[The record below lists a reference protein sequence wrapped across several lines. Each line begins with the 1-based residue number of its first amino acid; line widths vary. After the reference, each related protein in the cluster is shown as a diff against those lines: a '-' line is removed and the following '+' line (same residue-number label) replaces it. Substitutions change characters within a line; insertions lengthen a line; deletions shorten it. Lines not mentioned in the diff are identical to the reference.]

1 MTQTLVVCG
10 TAFGFAAEHAATAH
24 VDSSLVALAWRGLWL
39 TFVVSAFPT
48 VLFTAAGV
56 LGLGQADL
64 SRPWVSGL
72 GWVSAVAHVLVMSTV
87 AQSGPFAPDGL
98 IGAIAPATTVLW
110 VIAMAVTLPGAVRRS
125 RLPLAKEGA
134 LSAPPVERL

>member
-1 MTQTLVVCG
+1 
-10 TAFGFAAEHAATAH
+10 
-24 VDSSLVALAWRGLWL
+24 
-39 TFVVSAFPT
+39 
-48 VLFTAAGV
+48 
-56 LGLGQADL
+56 
-64 SRPWVSGL
+64 
-72 GWVSAVAHVLVMSTV
+72 MSTV